1 MCFFQLVIL
10 CSKPT
15 FSDIP
20 PPMRHSVPV
29 KPSNILAFLPTEGK
43 SHFFGFKPLLET
55 LVNRGHNVTLV
66 SPFSLDRTK
75 LPYRFVEVE
84 KTLKGT
90 YLFNFTMFCIC
101 DKHNCNKIKSYRQG
115 WRNPK
120 LTYLS

>member
-1 MCFFQLVIL
+1 MILPFCYFDEQLVIT

-15 FSDIP
+15 YTEGRTMLP
-20 PPMRHSVPV
+20 VPS

-66 SPFSLDRTK
+66 SPFSLDRAK

-84 KTLKGT
+84 KTLKGIYFIPT
-90 YLFNFTMFCIC
+90 IFCIIVT
-101 DKHNCNKIKSYRQG
+101 K
-115 WRNPK
+115 
-120 LTYLS
+120 